1 MPFQHPGAPRD
12 PAIELSVVLPV
23 HNEEGNLP
31 ALWDELVAALESI
44 GLPAEVVFV
53 NDGSTDGS
61 SAYLDGL
68 RAKDP
73 RVRVLDHDANHGLT
87 AALDTGFRAAR
98 GAVLAMLDADLQNPP
113 GELVKLLARLP
124 EADMV
129 IGWRR
134 DRRDPFVK
142 RVTSK
147 IANGYRNWR
156 TNEQVHDTGCALKVF
171 RREVIE
177 RIKFWKGMHRFLP
190 TLARMEGFR
199 VVEVPVAHRPR
210 GAGKSHFG
218 TWNRLWKGLADVKAV
233 RWMWKRRLGARAT
246 ERGAPRSGPGA

>member
-1 MPFQHPGAPRD
+1 M
-12 PAIELSVVLPV
+12 
-23 HNEEGNLP
+23 
-31 ALWDELVAALESI
+31 
-44 GLPAEVVFV
+44 
-53 NDGSTDGS
+53 
-61 SAYLDGL
+61 
-68 RAKDP
+68 
-73 RVRVLDHDANHGLT
+73 RVLDHDTNHGLT

-98 GAVLAMLDADLQNPP
+98 GAVIAMLDADLQNPP
-113 GELVKLLARLP
+113 AELVKLLERLP

-129 IGWRR
+129 IGWRK

-142 RVTSK
+142 RITSK

-177 RIKFWKGMHRFLP
+177 RIKLWKGMHRFLP

-218 TWNRLWKGLADVKAV
+218 TWNRLWKGIADVKAV
-233 RWMWKRRLGARAT
+233 RWMWKRRISARST
-246 ERGAPRSGPGA
+246 ERGAPRPGA